1 MRETGTV
8 AEVYKLASI
17 YLRGFCMGAADAV
30 PGVSGGTIALITG
43 IYGRMIA
50 AITAVKPGRLGRIV
64 SGLRANNRDDAITAL
79 QELDAGFL
87 FVLGAGILTAVTT
100 VLRLISILLETN
112 TVETYGFFFGLIAA
126 SAVILARDVSLATR
140 GRKAAAA
147 GGFVIAF
154 VVSGYAAATADS
166 TLPLVFVSGTV
177 AISAMILPGVS
188 GSLLLLM
195 LGQYEYLS
203 TTLREFTDALG
214 AVLSGGDAVAV
225 VDSGIPVAVF
235 LTGAVVGLFTVAHSV
250 RVALKRYREATV
262 AFLVALI
269 FGSLRAP
276 VEQTSIELAATGG
289 TWTGEILGLF
299 VGFGIVGTVAVAV
312 IDHLAGGIETSSV

>member
-1 MRETGTV
+1 MKHNMIVT
-8 AEVYKLASI
+8 KLYSIAST

-50 AITAVKPGRLGRIV
+50 AITAIKPRRLGSIV
-64 SGLRANNRDDAITAL
+64 RGLHTSNREDAIAAL

-87 FVLGAGILTAVTT
+87 FVLAAGIATAVIT
-100 VLRLISILLETN
+100 VLRVISILLQTN
-112 TVETYGFFFGLIAA
+112 PVETYGFFFGLIAA
-126 SAVILARDVSLATR
+126 SAAVLCRDVSLETR
-140 GRKAAAA
+140 GRKAAAV

-154 VVSGYAAATADS
+154 AVSGYTAATSDP

-195 LGQYEYLS
+195 LGQYEYMSEKLK
-203 TTLREFTDALG
+203 EFTDALG
-214 AVLSGGDAVAV
+214 AVRSSGDVVAV
-225 VDSGIPVAVF
+225 VDSGIPVTVF

-250 RVALKRYREATV
+250 RLALKRHREATV

-276 VEQTSIELAATGG
+276 VEQTSIELAAAGS
-289 TWTGEILGLF
+289 TWTAETLALF
-299 VGFGIVGTVAVAV
+299 IGFGIVGSATVVV
-312 IDHLAGGIETSSV
+312 VDRFAGGIETSSV

>member
-1 MRETGTV
+1 MREIIAV
-8 AEVYKLASI
+8 SELYDLAST

-43 IYGRMIA
+43 VYGRMIA
-50 AITAVKPGRLGRIV
+50 AITAVKPSRLGRIV
-64 SGLRANNRDDAITAL
+64 RGLRANHRDDAVTAL

-87 FVLGAGILTAVTT
+87 FVLGAGIMTAVVT

-112 TVETYGFFFGLIAA
+112 PVETYGFFFGLIAA
-126 SAVILARDVSLATR
+126 SAAVLSRDVSLATR

-147 GGFVIAF
+147 GGFATAF

-195 LGQYEYLS
+195 LGQYEYMS

-214 AVLSGGDAVAV
+214 AALSGGEMVAV

-250 RVALKRYREATV
+250 RLALKRYREATV
-262 AFLVALI
+262 AFLIALI

-289 TWTGEILGLF
+289 TWTDEILGLF
-299 VGFGIVGTVAVAV
+299 VAFGAAGAVAV
-312 IDHLAGGIETSSV
+312 VVVDYLAGGIETSSV